1 MKKRILLPILLI
13 LSLLCLLTSC
23 SGNKLPEGITETQLL
38 TQGRAVVTA
47 LNEEQWQQV
56 YEQLREDAQQTTSP
70 EDIQSVVSAVFEKAG
85 AFKSESD
92 VLLTGQKL
100 KSGERTV
107 GVPITQTCK
116 CCGKTFEARSTAK
129 LFCDVNCRAK
139 YYRQEAAK
147 ERSRELTCEHC
158 GKVFTTT

>member
-1 MKKRILLPILLI
+1 MKKRILLPIMLI

-100 KSGERTV
+100 KSGEEYGTAV
-107 GVPITQTCK
+107 FYCK
-116 CCGKTFEARSTAK
+116 HEKDDVMYRIAFST
-129 LFCDVNCRAK
+129 DM
-139 YYRQEAAK
+139 
-147 ERSRELTCEHC
+147 ELI
-158 GKVFTTT
+158 GLQVQKK

>member
-1 MKKRILLPILLI
+1 MKKRIFSLLLVL

-47 LNEEQWQQV
+47 LNEQQWQQV
-56 YEQLREDAQQTTSP
+56 YDQLRQDAQQTTSP
-70 EDIQSVVSAVFEKAG
+70 EDIQAVVCAVFEKAG

-100 KSGERTV
+100 DSGEEYGTAV
-107 GVPITQTCK
+107 FYCK
-116 CCGKTFEARSTAK
+116 HEKDDVMYRIAFST
-129 LFCDVNCRAK
+129 DM
-139 YYRQEAAK
+139 
-147 ERSRELTCEHC
+147 ELI
-158 GKVFTTT
+158 GLQVQKK

>member
-1 MKKRILLPILLI
+1 MKKCILLPVLLI

-100 KSGERTV
+100 KSGEEYGTAV
-107 GVPITQTCK
+107 FYCK
-116 CCGKTFEARSTAK
+116 HEKDDVMYRIAFST
-129 LFCDVNCRAK
+129 DM
-139 YYRQEAAK
+139 
-147 ERSRELTCEHC
+147 ELI
-158 GKVFTTT
+158 GLQVQKK

>member
-1 MKKRILLPILLI
+1 MKKRIVFPIALI

-56 YEQLREDAQQTTSP
+56 YDQLREDARQTTNP

-85 AFKSESD
+85 TFQSESD

-100 KSGERTV
+100 KSGEEYGTAV
-107 GVPITQTCK
+107 FYCK
-116 CCGKTFEARSTAK
+116 HEKDDVMYRIAFST
-129 LFCDVNCRAK
+129 DM
-139 YYRQEAAK
+139 
-147 ERSRELTCEHC
+147 ELI
-158 GKVFTTT
+158 GLQIQKK

>member
-1 MKKRILLPILLI
+1 MKKRILLPVLLI

-70 EDIQSVVSAVFEKAG
+70 EDIQSVGSAVFEKAG

-100 KSGERTV
+100 KSGEEYGTAV
-107 GVPITQTCK
+107 FYCK
-116 CCGKTFEARSTAK
+116 HEKDDVMYRIAFST
-129 LFCDVNCRAK
+129 DM
-139 YYRQEAAK
+139 
-147 ERSRELTCEHC
+147 ELI
-158 GKVFTTT
+158 GLQVQKK

>member
-100 KSGERTV
+100 KSGEEYGTAV
-107 GVPITQTCK
+107 FYCK
-116 CCGKTFEARSTAK
+116 HEKDDVMYRIAFST
-129 LFCDVNCRAK
+129 DM
-139 YYRQEAAK
+139 
-147 ERSRELTCEHC
+147 ELI
-158 GKVFTTT
+158 GLQVQKK